1 MSAATRDATVVATL
15 DEGALANSCVPPA
28 LRDALVMAVNA
39 MKLRVQLPAQDST
52 VGVSPLQDNLARL
65 VDGKIYVPAAVQ
77 YTIEEQVATLTTT
90 TAPGTGVPMT
100 LPVPGVADLAAAFT
114 NLRYDISPADSAV
127 NISPPVVEGSNLK
140 ITFYRV
146 DIGGSSPYPEI
157 TIRVRGTAVT
167 LPAPVPA

>member
-1 MSAATRDATVVATL
+1 MSSATRDATVRATL
-15 DEGALANSCVPPA
+15 DAGALANSCIPPA
-28 LRDALVMAVNA
+28 IRDALVLAINA
-39 MKLRVQLPAQDST
+39 MELRVQLPAQDNSL
-52 VGVSPLQDNLARL
+52 GVSPLQDNLARA
-65 VDGKIYVPAAVQ
+65 VDGKIYVPAAAQ
-77 YTIEEQVATLTTT
+77 YTIEEQTATLTTT

-114 NLRYDISPADSAV
+114 RLTIDISPPDAAV
-127 NISPPVVEGSNLK
+127 NQSPITVDGSNLK

-146 DIGGSSPYPEI
+146 NIGGSSPYPEI

>member
-1 MSAATRDATVVATL
+1 MSSATRDATVRATL
-15 DEGALANSCVPPA
+15 DAGALANSCVPPA
-28 LRDALVMAVNA
+28 LLDALVLAINA
-39 MKLRVQLPAQDST
+39 MSLRVQLPVQDST
-52 VGVSPLQDNLARL
+52 IGVSPLQDNLAQL
-65 VDGKIYVPAAVQ
+65 VDGKIYVQAATQ
-77 YTIEEQVATLTTT
+77 YTIEEQIATLSTT

-114 NLRYDISPADSAV
+114 NLRYDISPTDSAV